1 MSTIYDIAGT
11 SANSFNL
18 NGKVTLLQG
27 DEAPQIYQGVDGD
40 VYFRTNG
47 LIYSKQNGTW
57 LNLTSTSL
65 PDAATGDGKFI
76 VSNGQNYEF
85 YDLSINDIAF
95 LSRNNVFTGSNT
107 FTDSNTFTGSNT
119 FTDSNTFSGSNT
131 FTDSNTF
138 SGSNT
143 FTDSNTF
150 SGSNTFTDSNT
161 FSGSNTFTGNNTYTG
176 INTFNKVVQG
186 TAFRTYWGDLAEIY
200 ETDKEYPKG
209 TLVKFGGDKEITIAD
224 TQVNAVISS
233 EPGLILNTQN
243 KTGQAIALI
252 GRVPVRVIGNCK
264 KFDYLTL
271 SDVPGV
277 ATVLEDNEFPL
288 NVIARALENKDY
300 VEEGLVRC
308 VIKFDL

>member
-57 LNLTSTSL
+57 LNLSSTLL

-85 YDLSINDIAF
+85 YDLSVNDIAF

-107 FTDSNTFTGSNT
+107 F
-119 FTDSNTFSGSNT
+119 
-131 FTDSNTF
+131 
-138 SGSNT
+138 
-143 FTDSNTF
+143 
-150 SGSNTFTDSNT
+150 
-161 FSGSNTFTGNNTYTG
+161 NN
-176 INTFNKVVQG
+176 VVQG

-300 VEEGLVRC
+300 VEEGLVLC

>member
-11 SANSFNL
+11 SENSFNL

-27 DEAPQIYQGVDGD
+27 DEAPQLYQGVDGD

-57 LNLTSTSL
+57 LKLTSTSL
-65 PDAATGDGKFI
+65 PDAAAGDGKFI

-85 YDLSINDIAF
+85 YDLSVNDIAY

-107 FTDSNTFTGSNT
+107 F
-119 FTDSNTFSGSNT
+119 
-131 FTDSNTF
+131 
-138 SGSNT
+138 
-143 FTDSNTF
+143 
-150 SGSNTFTDSNT
+150 
-161 FSGSNTFTGNNTYTG
+161 NN
-176 INTFNKVVQG
+176 VVQG

-300 VEEGLVRC
+300 VEEGLVLC

>member
-1 MSTIYDIAGT
+1 MSTIYNIAGT

-57 LNLTSTSL
+57 LNLSSASL

-85 YDLSINDIAF
+85 YDLSVNDIAF

-107 FTDSNTFTGSNT
+107 F
-119 FTDSNTFSGSNT
+119 
-131 FTDSNTF
+131 
-138 SGSNT
+138 
-143 FTDSNTF
+143 
-150 SGSNTFTDSNT
+150 
-161 FSGSNTFTGNNTYTG
+161 NN
-176 INTFNKVVQG
+176 VVQG

>member
-27 DEAPQIYQGVDGD
+27 DEAPQLYQGVDGD

-57 LNLTSTSL
+57 LNLSSTSL

-85 YDLSINDIAF
+85 YDLSVNDIAY

-107 FTDSNTFTGSNT
+107 F
-119 FTDSNTFSGSNT
+119 
-131 FTDSNTF
+131 
-138 SGSNT
+138 
-143 FTDSNTF
+143 
-150 SGSNTFTDSNT
+150 
-161 FSGSNTFTGNNTYTG
+161 NN
-176 INTFNKVVQG
+176 VVQG

-300 VEEGLVRC
+300 VEEGLVLC

>member
-47 LIYSKQNGTW
+47 LIYSKQYGTW
-57 LNLTSTSL
+57 LNLSSAAL

-85 YDLSINDIAF
+85 YDLSVNDIAF

-107 FTDSNTFTGSNT
+107 F
-119 FTDSNTFSGSNT
+119 
-131 FTDSNTF
+131 
-138 SGSNT
+138 
-143 FTDSNTF
+143 
-150 SGSNTFTDSNT
+150 
-161 FSGSNTFTGNNTYTG
+161 NN
-176 INTFNKVVQG
+176 VVQG

-300 VEEGLVRC
+300 VEEGLVLC

>member
-27 DEAPQIYQGVDGD
+27 DEAPQIYRGVDGD

-47 LIYSKQNGTW
+47 VIYSKQNGTW
-57 LNLTSTSL
+57 LNLSSTSL

-85 YDLSINDIAF
+85 YDLSVNDIAF

-107 FTDSNTFTGSNT
+107 F
-119 FTDSNTFSGSNT
+119 
-131 FTDSNTF
+131 
-138 SGSNT
+138 
-143 FTDSNTF
+143 
-150 SGSNTFTDSNT
+150 
-161 FSGSNTFTGNNTYTG
+161 NN
-176 INTFNKVVQG
+176 VVQG

-300 VEEGLVRC
+300 VEEGLVLC

>member
-85 YDLSINDIAF
+85 YDLSVNDIAF
-95 LSRNNVFTGSNT
+95 LSRNNVFTGS
-107 FTDSNTFTGSNT
+107 
-119 FTDSNTFSGSNT
+119 
-131 FTDSNTF
+131 
-138 SGSNT
+138 
-143 FTDSNTF
+143 
-150 SGSNTFTDSNT
+150 
-161 FSGSNTFTGNNTYTG
+161 
-176 INTFNKVVQG
+176 NTFNKVVQG

-300 VEEGLVRC
+300 VEEGLVLC

>member
-27 DEAPQIYQGVDGD
+27 DEAPQLYQGVDGD

-57 LNLTSTSL
+57 LNLSSSSL

-85 YDLSINDIAF
+85 YDLSVNDIAF

-107 FTDSNTFTGSNT
+107 F
-119 FTDSNTFSGSNT
+119 
-131 FTDSNTF
+131 
-138 SGSNT
+138 
-143 FTDSNTF
+143 
-150 SGSNTFTDSNT
+150 
-161 FSGSNTFTGNNTYTG
+161 NN
-176 INTFNKVVQG
+176 VVQG

-300 VEEGLVRC
+300 VEEGLVLC

>member
-57 LNLTSTSL
+57 LNLTFTSL
-65 PDAATGDGKFI
+65 PDAATGDGEFI

-85 YDLSINDIAF
+85 YDLSVNDIAF
-95 LSRNNVFTGSNT
+95 LSRNNVFTGR
-107 FTDSNTFTGSNT
+107 
-119 FTDSNTFSGSNT
+119 
-131 FTDSNTF
+131 
-138 SGSNT
+138 
-143 FTDSNTF
+143 
-150 SGSNTFTDSNT
+150 
-161 FSGSNTFTGNNTYTG
+161 
-176 INTFNKVVQG
+176 NTFNNVVQG

-300 VEEGLVRC
+300 VEEGLVLC

>member
-1 MSTIYDIAGT
+1 MSTIYNIAGT

-57 LNLTSTSL
+57 LNLSSTSL
-65 PDAATGDGKFI
+65 PDAATGDGEFI

-85 YDLSINDIAF
+85 YDLSVNDIAF

-107 FTDSNTFTGSNT
+107 F
-119 FTDSNTFSGSNT
+119 
-131 FTDSNTF
+131 
-138 SGSNT
+138 
-143 FTDSNTF
+143 
-150 SGSNTFTDSNT
+150 
-161 FSGSNTFTGNNTYTG
+161 NN
-176 INTFNKVVQG
+176 VVQG

-300 VEEGLVRC
+300 VEEGLVLC

>member
-57 LNLTSTSL
+57 LNLSSTSL
-65 PDAATGDGKFI
+65 PDAAAGDGKFI

-85 YDLSINDIAF
+85 YDLSVNDIAF

-107 FTDSNTFTGSNT
+107 F
-119 FTDSNTFSGSNT
+119 
-131 FTDSNTF
+131 
-138 SGSNT
+138 
-143 FTDSNTF
+143 
-150 SGSNTFTDSNT
+150 
-161 FSGSNTFTGNNTYTG
+161 NN
-176 INTFNKVVQG
+176 VVQG

-300 VEEGLVRC
+300 VEEGLVLC

>member
-57 LNLTSTSL
+57 LNLSSTSL

-85 YDLSINDIAF
+85 YDLSVNDIAF

-107 FTDSNTFTGSNT
+107 F
-119 FTDSNTFSGSNT
+119 
-131 FTDSNTF
+131 
-138 SGSNT
+138 
-143 FTDSNTF
+143 
-150 SGSNTFTDSNT
+150 
-161 FSGSNTFTGNNTYTG
+161 NN
-176 INTFNKVVQG
+176 VVQG

-288 NVIARALENKDY
+288 NVIVRALE
-300 VEEGLVRC
+300 LSL
-308 VIKFDL
+308 IQI

>member
-57 LNLTSTSL
+57 LNLSSTSL

-85 YDLSINDIAF
+85 YDLSVNDIAF

-107 FTDSNTFTGSNT
+107 F
-119 FTDSNTFSGSNT
+119 
-131 FTDSNTF
+131 
-138 SGSNT
+138 
-143 FTDSNTF
+143 
-150 SGSNTFTDSNT
+150 
-161 FSGSNTFTGNNTYTG
+161 NN
-176 INTFNKVVQG
+176 VVQG
-186 TAFRTYWGDLAEIY
+186 TAFRTYWGDLAEIC

-300 VEEGLVRC
+300 VEEGLVLC

>member
-57 LNLTSTSL
+57 LNLSSTSL

-85 YDLSINDIAF
+85 YDLSVNDIAF

-107 FTDSNTFTGSNT
+107 F
-119 FTDSNTFSGSNT
+119 
-131 FTDSNTF
+131 
-138 SGSNT
+138 
-143 FTDSNTF
+143 
-150 SGSNTFTDSNT
+150 
-161 FSGSNTFTGNNTYTG
+161 NN
-176 INTFNKVVQG
+176 VVQG

-300 VEEGLVRC
+300 VEEGLVLC

>member
-57 LNLTSTSL
+57 LNLSSASL

-85 YDLSINDIAF
+85 YDLSVNDIAF

-107 FTDSNTFTGSNT
+107 F
-119 FTDSNTFSGSNT
+119 
-131 FTDSNTF
+131 
-138 SGSNT
+138 
-143 FTDSNTF
+143 
-150 SGSNTFTDSNT
+150 
-161 FSGSNTFTGNNTYTG
+161 NN
-176 INTFNKVVQG
+176 VVQG

-243 KTGQAIALI
+243 KTGQAIALT

-300 VEEGLVRC
+300 VEEGLVLC

>member
-57 LNLTSTSL
+57 LNLSSTSL

-107 FTDSNTFTGSNT
+107 F
-119 FTDSNTFSGSNT
+119 
-131 FTDSNTF
+131 
-138 SGSNT
+138 
-143 FTDSNTF
+143 
-150 SGSNTFTDSNT
+150 
-161 FSGSNTFTGNNTYTG
+161 NN
-176 INTFNKVVQG
+176 VVQG

-300 VEEGLVRC
+300 VEEGLVLC

>member
-57 LNLTSTSL
+57 LNLSSASL

-85 YDLSINDIAF
+85 YDLSVNDIAF

-107 FTDSNTFTGSNT
+107 F
-119 FTDSNTFSGSNT
+119 
-131 FTDSNTF
+131 
-138 SGSNT
+138 
-143 FTDSNTF
+143 
-150 SGSNTFTDSNT
+150 
-161 FSGSNTFTGNNTYTG
+161 NN
-176 INTFNKVVQG
+176 VVQG

-252 GRVPVRVIGNCK
+252 GRVPVRVGNCK

-300 VEEGLVRC
+300 VEEGLVLC

>member
-18 NGKVTLLQG
+18 SGKVTLLQG

-57 LNLTSTSL
+57 LNLSSASL

-85 YDLSINDIAF
+85 YDLSVNDIAF

-107 FTDSNTFTGSNT
+107 F
-119 FTDSNTFSGSNT
+119 
-131 FTDSNTF
+131 
-138 SGSNT
+138 
-143 FTDSNTF
+143 
-150 SGSNTFTDSNT
+150 
-161 FSGSNTFTGNNTYTG
+161 NN
-176 INTFNKVVQG
+176 VVQG

-300 VEEGLVRC
+300 VEEGLVLC

>member
-27 DEAPQIYQGVDGD
+27 DEAPQLYQGVDGD

-57 LNLTSTSL
+57 LNLSSTSL
-65 PDAATGDGKFI
+65 PDAATGDGEFI

-85 YDLSINDIAF
+85 YDLSVNDIAF

-107 FTDSNTFTGSNT
+107 F
-119 FTDSNTFSGSNT
+119 
-131 FTDSNTF
+131 
-138 SGSNT
+138 
-143 FTDSNTF
+143 
-150 SGSNTFTDSNT
+150 
-161 FSGSNTFTGNNTYTG
+161 NN
-176 INTFNKVVQG
+176 VVQG

-300 VEEGLVRC
+300 VEEGLVLC

>member
-57 LNLTSTSL
+57 LNLSSTSL
-65 PDAATGDGKFI
+65 PDAAIGDGKFI

-85 YDLSINDIAF
+85 YDLSVNDIAF

-107 FTDSNTFTGSNT
+107 F
-119 FTDSNTFSGSNT
+119 
-131 FTDSNTF
+131 
-138 SGSNT
+138 
-143 FTDSNTF
+143 
-150 SGSNTFTDSNT
+150 
-161 FSGSNTFTGNNTYTG
+161 NN
-176 INTFNKVVQG
+176 VVQG

-300 VEEGLVRC
+300 VEEGLVLC

>member
-11 SANSFNL
+11 SVNSFNL

-57 LNLTSTSL
+57 LNLSSTSL

-85 YDLSINDIAF
+85 YDLSVNDIAF

-107 FTDSNTFTGSNT
+107 F
-119 FTDSNTFSGSNT
+119 
-131 FTDSNTF
+131 
-138 SGSNT
+138 
-143 FTDSNTF
+143 
-150 SGSNTFTDSNT
+150 
-161 FSGSNTFTGNNTYTG
+161 NN
-176 INTFNKVVQG
+176 VVQG

-300 VEEGLVRC
+300 VEEGLVLC

>member
-11 SANSFNL
+11 STNSFNL

-57 LNLTSTSL
+57 LNLSSASL

-85 YDLSINDIAF
+85 YDLSVNDIAF

-107 FTDSNTFTGSNT
+107 F
-119 FTDSNTFSGSNT
+119 
-131 FTDSNTF
+131 
-138 SGSNT
+138 
-143 FTDSNTF
+143 
-150 SGSNTFTDSNT
+150 
-161 FSGSNTFTGNNTYTG
+161 NN
-176 INTFNKVVQG
+176 VVQG

-300 VEEGLVRC
+300 VEEGLVLC

>member
-57 LNLTSTSL
+57 LNLTSASL

-85 YDLSINDIAF
+85 YDLSVNDIAF

-107 FTDSNTFTGSNT
+107 F
-119 FTDSNTFSGSNT
+119 
-131 FTDSNTF
+131 
-138 SGSNT
+138 
-143 FTDSNTF
+143 
-150 SGSNTFTDSNT
+150 
-161 FSGSNTFTGNNTYTG
+161 NN
-176 INTFNKVVQG
+176 VVQG

-300 VEEGLVRC
+300 VEEGLVLC

>member
-11 SANSFNL
+11 SENSFNL

-57 LNLTSTSL
+57 LNLSSASL

-85 YDLSINDIAF
+85 YDLFVNDIAF

-107 FTDSNTFTGSNT
+107 F
-119 FTDSNTFSGSNT
+119 
-131 FTDSNTF
+131 
-138 SGSNT
+138 
-143 FTDSNTF
+143 
-150 SGSNTFTDSNT
+150 
-161 FSGSNTFTGNNTYTG
+161 NN
-176 INTFNKVVQG
+176 VVQG

-300 VEEGLVRC
+300 VEEGLVLC

>member
-11 SANSFNL
+11 STNSFNL

-85 YDLSINDIAF
+85 YDLSVNDIAF

-107 FTDSNTFTGSNT
+107 F
-119 FTDSNTFSGSNT
+119 
-131 FTDSNTF
+131 
-138 SGSNT
+138 
-143 FTDSNTF
+143 
-150 SGSNTFTDSNT
+150 
-161 FSGSNTFTGNNTYTG
+161 NN
-176 INTFNKVVQG
+176 VVQG

-300 VEEGLVRC
+300 VEEGLVLC

>member
-1 MSTIYDIAGT
+1 MSTIYNIAGT

-57 LNLTSTSL
+57 LNLSSASL

-85 YDLSINDIAF
+85 YDLSVNDIAF
-95 LSRNNVFTGSNT
+95 LSRNNVFTGN
-107 FTDSNTFTGSNT
+107 
-119 FTDSNTFSGSNT
+119 
-131 FTDSNTF
+131 
-138 SGSNT
+138 
-143 FTDSNTF
+143 
-150 SGSNTFTDSNT
+150 
-161 FSGSNTFTGNNTYTG
+161 
-176 INTFNKVVQG
+176 NTFNNVVQG

-300 VEEGLVRC
+300 VEEGLVLC

>member
-57 LNLTSTSL
+57 LNLSSASL

-85 YDLSINDIAF
+85 YDLSVNDIAF

-107 FTDSNTFTGSNT
+107 F
-119 FTDSNTFSGSNT
+119 
-131 FTDSNTF
+131 
-138 SGSNT
+138 
-143 FTDSNTF
+143 
-150 SGSNTFTDSNT
+150 
-161 FSGSNTFTGNNTYTG
+161 NN
-176 INTFNKVVQG
+176 VVQG

-209 TLVKFGGDKEITIAD
+209 T
-224 TQVNAVISS
+224 
-233 EPGLILNTQN
+233 
-243 KTGQAIALI
+243 
-252 GRVPVRVIGNCK
+252 
-264 KFDYLTL
+264 
-271 SDVPGV
+271 
-277 ATVLEDNEFPL
+277 
-288 NVIARALENKDY
+288 
-300 VEEGLVRC
+300 
-308 VIKFDL
+308 

>member
-11 SANSFNL
+11 SENSFNL

-57 LNLTSTSL
+57 LNLSSASL

-85 YDLSINDIAF
+85 YDLSVNDIAF

-107 FTDSNTFTGSNT
+107 F
-119 FTDSNTFSGSNT
+119 
-131 FTDSNTF
+131 
-138 SGSNT
+138 
-143 FTDSNTF
+143 
-150 SGSNTFTDSNT
+150 
-161 FSGSNTFTGNNTYTG
+161 NN
-176 INTFNKVVQG
+176 VVQG

-300 VEEGLVRC
+300 VEEGLVLC

>member
-57 LNLTSTSL
+57 LNLSSTSL

-85 YDLSINDIAF
+85 YDLSVNDIAY

-107 FTDSNTFTGSNT
+107 F
-119 FTDSNTFSGSNT
+119 
-131 FTDSNTF
+131 
-138 SGSNT
+138 
-143 FTDSNTF
+143 
-150 SGSNTFTDSNT
+150 
-161 FSGSNTFTGNNTYTG
+161 NN
-176 INTFNKVVQG
+176 VVHG

-300 VEEGLVRC
+300 VEEGLVLC

>member
-57 LNLTSTSL
+57 LNLSSTSL

-85 YDLSINDIAF
+85 YDLSVNDIAY

-107 FTDSNTFTGSNT
+107 F
-119 FTDSNTFSGSNT
+119 
-131 FTDSNTF
+131 
-138 SGSNT
+138 
-143 FTDSNTF
+143 
-150 SGSNTFTDSNT
+150 
-161 FSGSNTFTGNNTYTG
+161 NN
-176 INTFNKVVQG
+176 VVQG

-300 VEEGLVRC
+300 VEEGLVLC

>member
-1 MSTIYDIAGT
+1 MSTIYNIAGT

-27 DEAPQIYQGVDGD
+27 DEAPQLYQGVDGD

-57 LNLTSTSL
+57 LNLSSASL

-85 YDLSINDIAF
+85 YDLSVNDIAF

-107 FTDSNTFTGSNT
+107 F
-119 FTDSNTFSGSNT
+119 
-131 FTDSNTF
+131 
-138 SGSNT
+138 
-143 FTDSNTF
+143 
-150 SGSNTFTDSNT
+150 
-161 FSGSNTFTGNNTYTG
+161 NN
-176 INTFNKVVQG
+176 VVQG

-300 VEEGLVRC
+300 VEEGLVLC

>member
-27 DEAPQIYQGVDGD
+27 DEAPQLYQGVDGD

-65 PDAATGDGKFI
+65 PDAATGDGEFI

-85 YDLSINDIAF
+85 YDLSVNDIAF

-107 FTDSNTFTGSNT
+107 F
-119 FTDSNTFSGSNT
+119 
-131 FTDSNTF
+131 
-138 SGSNT
+138 
-143 FTDSNTF
+143 
-150 SGSNTFTDSNT
+150 
-161 FSGSNTFTGNNTYTG
+161 NN
-176 INTFNKVVQG
+176 VVQG

-300 VEEGLVRC
+300 VEEGLVLC

>member
-1 MSTIYDIAGT
+1 MSTIYNIAGT

-57 LNLTSTSL
+57 LNLSSTSL

-85 YDLSINDIAF
+85 YDLSVNDIAY

-107 FTDSNTFTGSNT
+107 F
-119 FTDSNTFSGSNT
+119 
-131 FTDSNTF
+131 
-138 SGSNT
+138 
-143 FTDSNTF
+143 
-150 SGSNTFTDSNT
+150 
-161 FSGSNTFTGNNTYTG
+161 NN
-176 INTFNKVVQG
+176 VVQG

-300 VEEGLVRC
+300 VEEGLVLC

>member
-57 LNLTSTSL
+57 LNLSSASL

-85 YDLSINDIAF
+85 YDLSVNDIAF

-107 FTDSNTFTGSNT
+107 F
-119 FTDSNTFSGSNT
+119 
-131 FTDSNTF
+131 
-138 SGSNT
+138 
-143 FTDSNTF
+143 
-150 SGSNTFTDSNT
+150 
-161 FSGSNTFTGNNTYTG
+161 NN
-176 INTFNKVVQG
+176 VVQG

-277 ATVLEDNEFPL
+277 ATVLENNEFPL

-300 VEEGLVRC
+300 VEEGLVLC

>member
-57 LNLTSTSL
+57 LNLSSASL

-85 YDLSINDIAF
+85 YDLSVNDIAF

-107 FTDSNTFTGSNT
+107 F
-119 FTDSNTFSGSNT
+119 
-131 FTDSNTF
+131 
-138 SGSNT
+138 
-143 FTDSNTF
+143 
-150 SGSNTFTDSNT
+150 
-161 FSGSNTFTGNNTYTG
+161 NN
-176 INTFNKVVQG
+176 VVQG

-288 NVIARALENKDY
+288 NVIARVLENKDY
-300 VEEGLVRC
+300 VEEGLVLC

>member
-57 LNLTSTSL
+57 LNLSSASL
-65 PDAATGDGKFI
+65 TDAATGDGKFI

-85 YDLSINDIAF
+85 YDLSVNDIAF

-107 FTDSNTFTGSNT
+107 F
-119 FTDSNTFSGSNT
+119 
-131 FTDSNTF
+131 
-138 SGSNT
+138 
-143 FTDSNTF
+143 
-150 SGSNTFTDSNT
+150 
-161 FSGSNTFTGNNTYTG
+161 NN
-176 INTFNKVVQG
+176 VVQG

-300 VEEGLVRC
+300 VEEGLVLC

>member
-57 LNLTSTSL
+57 LNLSSTSL
-65 PDAATGDGKFI
+65 PDAATGDGEFI

-85 YDLSINDIAF
+85 YDLSVNDIAF

-107 FTDSNTFTGSNT
+107 F
-119 FTDSNTFSGSNT
+119 
-131 FTDSNTF
+131 
-138 SGSNT
+138 
-143 FTDSNTF
+143 
-150 SGSNTFTDSNT
+150 
-161 FSGSNTFTGNNTYTG
+161 NN
-176 INTFNKVVQG
+176 VVQG

-300 VEEGLVRC
+300 VEEGLVLC

>member
-1 MSTIYDIAGT
+1 MSTIYNIAGT

-57 LNLTSTSL
+57 LNLSSASL

-85 YDLSINDIAF
+85 YDLSVNDIAF

-107 FTDSNTFTGSNT
+107 F
-119 FTDSNTFSGSNT
+119 
-131 FTDSNTF
+131 
-138 SGSNT
+138 
-143 FTDSNTF
+143 
-150 SGSNTFTDSNT
+150 
-161 FSGSNTFTGNNTYTG
+161 NN
-176 INTFNKVVQG
+176 VVQG

-300 VEEGLVRC
+300 VEEGLVLC